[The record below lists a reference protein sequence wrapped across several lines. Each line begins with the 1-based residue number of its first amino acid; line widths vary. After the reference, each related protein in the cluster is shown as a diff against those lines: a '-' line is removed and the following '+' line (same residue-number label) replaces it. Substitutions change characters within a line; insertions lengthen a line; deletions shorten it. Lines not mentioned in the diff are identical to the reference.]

1 MSTGLTVASLAAE
14 HPEWQ
19 PWLTIF
25 GVARAA
31 IDDPAWKSAVP
42 AAPATAAGDLPL
54 IDRATFTI
62 DAPLASRLLG
72 ELLERAGL
80 PRVNENAVPAIF
92 EAAIAEDSDRLRA
105 LAVDAGADAERFAT
119 AAALAVTP
127 LLQRCRE
134 AWQDRV
140 PAPYMDAACPICG
153 AWATLAEAR
162 GLERRLRLRC
172 GRCGAEW
179 AAQVLRCAFCATIAH
194 EQLGTLVGETAGDT
208 RKVDTCAAC
217 RGYMKTIA
225 TLTPSAPADVRLYDL
240 ATVDLD
246 VAALSHGYARPP
258 RLAPPLSVHV
268 TPRASRGRLA
278 GLARWRR

>member
-1 MSTGLTVASLAAE
+1 MTTGLTVASLAAE

-19 PWLTIF
+19 PWLAIF

-31 IDDPAWKSAVP
+31 VDDPAWKSAV
-42 AAPATAAGDLPL
+42 PATAAGDLPL
-54 IDRATFTI
+54 IDRATLTI
-62 DAPLASRLLG
+62 DAPLASRFLG

-80 PRVNENAVPAIF
+80 PRVNETAVPAIF
-92 EAAIAEDSDRLRA
+92 EAAMAEDSDRLRT

-179 AAQVLRCAFCATIAH
+179 AAQVLRCAFCGTIAH

-225 TLTPSAPADVRLYDL
+225 TLTPSPPADVRLYDL

-258 RLAPPLSVHV
+258 RLAPPLSVRV

>member
-1 MSTGLTVASLAAE
+1 MTRGRTVASLAAE

-31 IDDPAWKSAVP
+31 VDDPAWKSAVP
-42 AAPATAAGDLPL
+42 AAPAGHLPL
-54 IDRATFTI
+54 IDRTTFTI
-62 DAPLASRLLG
+62 DASLASRFLG
-72 ELLERAGL
+72 ELLDCAGL
-80 PRVNENAVPAIF
+80 PRVNESAVPATF

-105 LAVDAGADAERFAT
+105 LAVDAGADPERFAT
-119 AAALAVTP
+119 AAALAVVP

-153 AWATLAEAR
+153 AWATLAEAC
-162 GLERRLRLRC
+162 GLERRLLLRC
-172 GRCGAEW
+172 GRCGAAW

-225 TLTPSAPADVRLYDL
+225 TLTPSPPADVRLDDL

-258 RLAPPLSVHV
+258 RLAPLSVHV

-278 GLARWRR
+278 SLARWRR